1 MISHGNDWELDAW
14 DYAYSGKPMK
24 IKKTDKRK
32 AKIQYR
38 MFAEDILLLRELSL
52 YFIENNSEQM
62 GIMLSEMAKK
72 YTTPAS
78 DAWCLGYE
86 HLKLK
91 KDADTNGN
99 GE

>member
-1 MISHGNDWELDAW
+1 MTSHSNWEIDAW

-24 IKKTDKRK
+24 LKKTDKRK
-32 AKIQYR
+32 PKIQYR
-38 MFAEDILLLRELSL
+38 MFAEDILLLRQLSL
-52 YFIENNSEQM
+52 YFAENNSEQM
-62 GIMLSEMAKK
+62 SKLLSEMANK
-72 YTTPAS
+72 YTTAAA

-86 HLKLK
+86 HLKTK